1 MHANELID
9 LETLVEIKKV
19 APQVTETPP
28 EEARL
33 ILAVLET
40 CFNEMAEQHIGIAE
54 RHIGMD
60 DRPYFEAW
68 LSDIQ
73 EYLPK
78 ALTPKRTGLLCRAMG
93 LTLYRQNKGMRIAWT
108 QPQIVILR
116 SYLGK
121 K

>member
-1 MHANELID
+1 MNAKELID

-28 EEARL
+28 KEARL
-33 ILAVLET
+33 ILAVLDGDTSEFST
-40 CFNEMAEQHIGIAE
+40 

-73 EYLPK
+73 EYLPE
-78 ALTPKRTGLLCRAMG
+78 ALTPKRAGLLCRAMG
-93 LTLYRQNKGMRIAWT
+93 LTLFRQNKGMRIAWT
-108 QPQIVILR
+108 QPQIDILR
-116 SYLGK
+116 GYLGK